1 MTAEVQVLDGFMYP
15 VWRLQLYLCQ
25 LRENDADKP
34 TQHWGLVAS
43 LPGAAGLQGHP
54 VPVYFSFLLAV
65 ALIHLQALNTFPAAH
80 MG

>member
-15 VWRLQLYLCQ
+15 AWRLQLYLHQ
-25 LRENDADKP
+25 PRENDADKS
-34 TQHWGLVAS
+34 TQHRGLVAS
-43 LPGAAGLQGHP
+43 LPRAAGLQRDP

-65 ALIHLQALNTFPAAH
+65 ALIHLQALNAFPAAR